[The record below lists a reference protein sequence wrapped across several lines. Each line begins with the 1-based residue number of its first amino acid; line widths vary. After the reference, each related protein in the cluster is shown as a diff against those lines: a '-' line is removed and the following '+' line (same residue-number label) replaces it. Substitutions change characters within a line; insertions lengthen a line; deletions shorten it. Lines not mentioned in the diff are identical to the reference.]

1 MNILIIRLRLVG
13 DVVFTTPAIRALRR
27 HFPDARITYLVERA
41 AAPIVLGNPHLD
53 EVMVIERTRGW
64 RRLRDDLRLARTL
77 RNRGFDLVI
86 DFHGGPR
93 SSWLTRVTGAP
104 RRIGYTIAGRGW
116 MYTNRVQRPRELR
129 PRHSVLNQSD
139 LLAPLG
145 IPPLDPVTDP
155 AEMTAP
161 PETHRHMER
170 VLAAAGVTD
179 TAELIVMHVS
189 AGNPFRRWPAEAFAE
204 LAAALAHSSPRRRIL
219 LTSGPSE
226 GGAVAQVAQAAREA
240 LGAEAAGRIVLTDEL
255 GLADLRAV
263 VARAALYIGG
273 DSGPLHLAST
283 TRTPIVG
290 IYGPTL
296 RARSEPWRDPLL
308 ITEGVEPGALPC
320 RPCQQRVCAPGDF
333 RCLRQITPD
342 EVATAAER
350 ALARARGEF
359 GTDAAVPP
367 TPAASA
373 SGW

>member
-1 MNILIIRLRLVG
+1 MKILIIRLRLVG

-27 HFPDARITYLVERA
+27 HFPDARITYLVERD

-77 RNRGFDLVI
+77 RGRRYDLVI

-104 RRIGYTIAGRGW
+104 RRVGYTIAGRGW
-116 MYTNRVQRPRELR
+116 MYTDRVPRPRELR

-155 AEMTAP
+155 AEMTEPADARP
-161 PETHRHMER
+161 RVER
-170 VLAAAGVTD
+170 LLAAAGVSD
-179 TAELIVMHVS
+179 AAELIVMHVS
-189 AGNPFRRWPAEAFAE
+189 AGNPFRRWPAQAFTE
-204 LAAALAHSSPRRRIL
+204 LAAALARSSPRRRIL
-219 LTSGPSE
+219 ITSGPSDA
-226 GGAVAQVAQAAREA
+226 GAVAQVAQAARAA
-240 LGAEAAGRIVLTDEL
+240 LGAEAAGRIVLTEEL
-255 GLADLRAV
+255 GLGDLRCV

-273 DSGPLHLAST
+273 DSGPLHLAAT

-296 RARSEPWRDPLL
+296 RVRSEPWRDPVL
-308 ITEGVEPGALPC
+308 ITEGVEPGPLPC
-320 RPCQQRVCAPGDF
+320 RPCDQRVCAPGDF
-333 RCLRQITPD
+333 RCLRHITPG
-342 EVATAAER
+342 EVAVAAER
-350 ALARARGEF
+350 AMARARG
-359 GTDAAVPP
+359 DLRIHAVALQ
-367 TPAASA
+367 TPAASG
-373 SGW
+373 SGR

>member
-1 MNILIIRLRLVG
+1 MKILIIRLRLVG

-27 HFPDARITYLVERA
+27 HFPDARITYLVERD

-77 RNRGFDLVI
+77 RGRRYDLVI

-104 RRIGYTIAGRGW
+104 RRVGYTIAGRGW
-116 MYTNRVQRPRELR
+116 MYTDRVPRPRELR

-155 AEMTAP
+155 AEMTEPADARP
-161 PETHRHMER
+161 RVER
-170 VLAAAGVTD
+170 LLAAAGVSD
-179 TAELIVMHVS
+179 AAELIVMHVS
-189 AGNPFRRWPAEAFAE
+189 AGNPFRRWPAQAFAA
-204 LAAALAHSSPRRRIL
+204 LAAALARSSPRRRIL
-219 LTSGPSE
+219 ITSGPSDA
-226 GGAVAQVAQAAREA
+226 GAVAQVAQAARAA
-240 LGAEAAGRIVLTDEL
+240 LGAEAAGRIVLTEEL
-255 GLADLRAV
+255 GLGDLRCV

-273 DSGPLHLAST
+273 DSGPLHLAAT

-296 RARSEPWRDPLL
+296 RVRSEPWRNPLL
-308 ITEGVEPGALPC
+308 ITEGVEPGPLPC
-320 RPCQQRVCAPGDF
+320 RPCDQRVCAPGDF
-333 RCLRQITPD
+333 RCLRHIAPA
-342 EVATAAER
+342 EVAAAAER
-350 ALARARGEF
+350 AMARARGDF
-359 GTDAAVPP
+359 RTHAVALQ
-367 TPAASA
+367 TPAASG
-373 SGW
+373 SGR